1 MGVCSTNR
9 KILMK
14 QVLMV
19 GALSAILFSNTALAE
34 DQTIHDTVGIAKIV
48 HSVPAAGGDIAKRLY
63 DSGAKIEYVSVHKIT
78 REDVQEDPEH
88 VTMGDQEIT
97 IYTQGDFTGA
107 PCQLLGNPSF
117 IKRKNRYIPQSR
129 TAAYLLTGSCKFDG

>member
-1 MGVCSTNR
+1 M
-9 KILMK
+9 I
-14 QVLMV
+14 
-19 GALSAILFSNTALAE
+19 GALSTMLFANAALAE

-48 HSVPAAGGDIAKRLY
+48 HSIPSAGGDIAQRLY
-63 DSGAKIEYVSVHKIT
+63 DSGAKIDYISVHKIT

-97 IYTQGDFTGA
+97 IYTQGGFTGA
-107 PCQLLGNPSF
+107 PCQLLGDPRF
-117 IKRKNRYIPQSR
+117 IKRKSRYIPQSR

>member
-1 MGVCSTNR
+1 
-9 KILMK
+9 MK
-14 QVLMV
+14 QALMI
-19 GALSAILFSNTALAE
+19 GALSIMLFANAASAE
-34 DQTIHDTVGIAKIV
+34 DQSIHDTVGIAKIV
-48 HSVPAAGGDIAKRLY
+48 HSIPAAGGDIAQRLY
-63 DSGAKIEYVSVHKIT
+63 DSGVKIDYVGVHKIT

-97 IYTQGDFTGA
+97 IFTQGDFGA
-107 PCQLLGNPSF
+107 PCQLLGDPRF

>member
-1 MGVCSTNR
+1 
-9 KILMK
+9 
-14 QVLMV
+14 MV
-19 GALSAILFSNTALAE
+19 GALSASLFSNTAFAE

-48 HSVPAAGGDIAKRLY
+48 HSIAAAGGDIAKRLH

-78 REDVQEDPEH
+78 RGDVQEDPEH
-88 VTMGDQEIT
+88 VTMGDQEIP

-107 PCQLLGNPSF
+107 PCQLLGDPRF

>member
-1 MGVCSTNR
+1 M
-9 KILMK
+9 I
-14 QVLMV
+14 
-19 GALSAILFSNTALAE
+19 GALSTMLFANAALAE

-48 HSVPAAGGDIAKRLY
+48 HSIPSAGGDIAQRLY
-63 DSGAKIEYVSVHKIT
+63 DSGAKIDYISVHKIT

-97 IYTQGDFTGA
+97 IYTQGDFTDA
-107 PCQLLGNPSF
+107 PCQLLGDPRF
-117 IKRKNRYIPQSR
+117 IKRKSRYIPQSR